1 MDFKIDF
8 KILDEHNMEKKS
20 RATIKRVMICLS
32 LCMLTGLF
40 INTTLN
46 SGINLGIKDLSFHG
60 LTSTS
65 LIIFGIGLNK
75 FSDFFTSNGDRV
87 ELEQDTR
94 SRIYNLIV
102 EDEGIHLR
110 EVCRKLN
117 KKMGVIQYH
126 INVLEKAGLI
136 SSLKDGRYR
145 RFFVNNNHDSNNKR
159 NLIISVLKREP
170 SYKILQALF
179 ENEKVYHNDLANLLK
194 ISSQAITWHI
204 KRLQAYELI
213 NFEKE
218 GKQKVYYVREDVRPL
233 IQAILNSFELKNSS

>member
-1 MDFKIDF
+1 
-8 KILDEHNMEKKS
+8 MEKKS
-20 RATIKRVMICLS
+20 RVTIKRVMICLS

-110 EVCRKLN
+110 EVC
-117 KKMGVIQYH
+117 
-126 INVLEKAGLI
+126 
-136 SSLKDGRYR
+136 
-145 RFFVNNNHDSNNKR
+145 
-159 NLIISVLKREP
+159 
-170 SYKILQALF
+170 
-179 ENEKVYHNDLANLLK
+179 
-194 ISSQAITWHI
+194 
-204 KRLQAYELI
+204 
-213 NFEKE
+213 
-218 GKQKVYYVREDVRPL
+218 
-233 IQAILNSFELKNSS
+233 

>member
-1 MDFKIDF
+1 M
-8 KILDEHNMEKKS
+8 
-20 RATIKRVMICLS
+20 A
-32 LCMLTGLF
+32 G
-40 INTTLN
+40 
-46 SGINLGIKDLSFHG
+46 
-60 LTSTS
+60 TS
-65 LIIFGIGLNK
+65 LLIFGIGINK
-75 FSDFFTSNGDRV
+75 FSDFFNPAV

-94 SRIYNLIV
+94 SRIFNLIL

-110 EVCRKLN
+110 EVCRKMN

-145 RFFVNNNHDSNNKR
+145 RFFINNRHDSDSKR

-170 SYKILQALF
+170 SLKILETLL
-179 ENEKVYHNDLANLLK
+179 EKEKVYHNDLANLLQ

-213 NFEKE
+213 DYKKE
-218 GKQKVYYVREDVRPL
+218 GKQKFYFIKEDVIPL
-233 IQAILNSFELKNSS
+233 LTSILEDLK